1 MKKSSHITRKPLC
14 FKWLT
19 ISIFAILIFGTAPCL
34 AQNSGCV
41 IDGKT
46 KEPMPFVN
54 VSYHTKGRLNGTT
67 TDANGNYVLG
77 LLPQIDDSVVF
88 QCVGY
93 TTVVKHKSELK
104 GSDIIVT
111 MQQKSFELNEFT
123 VTARRERY
131 RRKNNPAVELMRR
144 VISNKQRN
152 SIENA
157 DAYSYRKHEKMEVSL
172 SDLNE
177 SMRYKAP
184 FKKIGFIFDNM
195 QESEL
200 NGKKY
205 VPLYFMENLSETYF
219 DRSSGTPRTIT
230 TANRDVEVDK
240 FLDQYS
246 LELAMDEVFGDIDIY
261 DERIPLLSNEFI
273 SPLSQ
278 YGILFYHYH
287 IADTFYFD
295 GDTCIS
301 LLFSP
306 ANQQD
311 FGFYGKMAVT
321 KDSLCAVRKVQL
333 NLPYSN
339 SVNFVEQIRF
349 EQEYQRRDGRL
360 LVALKNIVVDFHVP
374 GVSAHGRKRTIY
386 DDYVFDSVIVAKSR
400 KLPDHVPNYN
410 KRDDEYWNEHRIE
423 PLTPNEQRIYDDAAR
438 LKDVTPYRV
447 LVKTIMAVAGGYVD
461 VGAVDLGPVENTLS
475 WNDVEGIRLRLGGKT
490 NMQFDKHFFLSGFV
504 AYATKAN
511 ALRYNLKAMYSFAEN
526 KYHQY
531 EFPHNLLSLA
541 YEENTYIPGQEFSMG
556 TSDRLFQS
564 FSHTGIDK
572 MTFDRKLT
580 LQYDYETPRHFS
592 IKTKVEHLEQEPLAN
607 LDFTSV
613 DGKTEYNPLRSD
625 IFELQLRFAPR
636 ERFYQSYEYRMPINN
651 TSPVY
656 TLTYTYGTRLFGADF
671 EYHKLI
677 ARLQK
682 RWFVLSIGFLD
693 VSVEAGKIF
702 GQVPHLL
709 LFVHHANQGYTYRD
723 EVFNLMNYF
732 EFASDQYVQM
742 MANYSFNGFI
752 FNRIPLIKKLKWR
765 EVCSAKAVWGDVT
778 NRNMPSSD
786 NPNLIPFPTNADGE
800 PETSTLAKMPYVEVS
815 AGIDNIFKLLC
826 LEYVWRLTYLD
837 NPNTIPHGLRFRVH
851 IAF

>member
-1 MKKSSHITRKPLC
+1 MLFFSL
-14 FKWLT
+14 
-19 ISIFAILIFGTAPCL
+19 APCL
-34 AQNSGCV
+34 AQNAGCV

-67 TDANGNYVLG
+67 TDAEGNYVLG
-77 LLPQIDDSVVF
+77 PLSQIDDTVTF
-88 QCVGY
+88 QCIGY
-93 TTVVKHKSELK
+93 QTVKKHKNELK
-104 GSDIIVT
+104 GAHKTIT
-111 MQQKSFELNEFT
+111 MTQTTTTLSEFRVVDKRT
-123 VTARRERY
+123 RY
-131 RRKNNPAVELMRR
+131 RRKNNPAVELMRNAIR
-144 VISNKQRN
+144 HKESN
-152 SIENA
+152 SIQNA
-157 DAYSYRKHEKMEVSL
+157 DSYRYRKHDKMELSL
-172 SDLNE
+172 SNLHD
-177 SMRYKAP
+177 SMRYHWP
-184 FKKIGFIFDNM
+184 FRKIDFMFDNL

-200 NGKKY
+200 NGKGY
-205 VPLYFMENLSETYF
+205 VPMYFMETLSETSF
-219 DRSSGTPRTIT
+219 DKSQSAPRTTI
-230 TANRDVEVDK
+230 TANRDVEVNK

-386 DDYVFDSVIVAKSR
+386 DDYVFDSIIVAKSR
-400 KLPDHVPNYN
+400 KLPDHVANYN
-410 KRDDEYWNEHRIE
+410 KRDDDYWNEHRLE

-438 LKDVTPYRV
+438 LSGVTPYRA
-447 LVKTIMAVAGGYVD
+447 LVKTVMAIAGGYVD
-461 VGAVDLGPVENTLS
+461 LGMVDWGPVENTVS
-475 WNDVEGIRLRLGGKT
+475 WNSVEGVRLRLGGKT
-490 NMQFDKHFFLSGFV
+490 NMKFNEHLFFSGFV
-504 AYATKAN
+504 AYGLNDYRFK
-511 ALRYNLKAMYSFAEN
+511 YNIKAMYSFAEK

-531 EFPHNLLSLA
+531 EFPYNLLSLA

-613 DGKTEYNPLRSD
+613 DGNTVYNPLRSD

-671 EYHKLI
+671 EYHKLK

-682 RWFVLSIGFLD
+682 RWFVLSICFLD
-693 VSVEAGKIF
+693 VSLEAGKIF

-732 EFASDQYVQM
+732 EFASDQYVQL
-742 MANYSFNGFI
+742 MANYNFNGFI
-752 FNRIPLIKKLKWR
+752 FNRIPLIKKLKLR
-765 EVCSAKAVWGDVT
+765 EVLGAKAVWGSVSK
-778 NRNMPSSD
+778 RNIPSAD
-786 NPNLIPFPTNADGE
+786 NPHLIPFPT
-800 PETSTLAKMPYVEVS
+800 ETEGSGGTFTLQEKPYMELS
-815 AGIDNIFKLLC
+815 AGVDNILKLLR

-837 NPNTIPHGLRFRVH
+837 NPNAPRHGLRFGIH